1 MDLVSNESR
10 YMAEKHVKLNR
21 TSCKPVTAVIRPTDK
36 LGEIILT
43 QIRPCTQTVIIK
55 TIDTYRNY

>member
-1 MDLVSNESR
+1 
-10 YMAEKHVKLNR
+10 MAEKHVKLNR

-55 TIDTYRNY
+55 TFDTYRNY